1 MPARGEVWFANLDP
15 TRGTEQAGMRPV
27 ILFQADAVNEFTSTV
42 LCIPLTTNSRRAA
55 LPTCLLIRRT
65 EGGLIDDSV
74 ALCHQMRAL
83 DKSRLVR
90 RLGKLSPETLSAFE
104 GRVLFTTGM
113 L

>member
-15 TRGTEQAGMRPV
+15 TRGTEQAGTRPV
-27 ILFQADAVNEFTSTV
+27 ILFQADAVNEITSTV
-42 LCIPLTTNSRRAA
+42 LCIPLTTNLRRAA

-65 EGGLIDDSV
+65 EGGLTDDSV
-74 ALCHQMRAL
+74 ALCHQIRAL
-83 DKSRLVR
+83 DKSRLAR
-90 RLGKLSPETLSAFE
+90 RLGKLSPETLSALE

>member
-1 MPARGEVWFANLDP
+1 MPARGEVWFANLGP
-15 TRGTEQAGMRPV
+15 TRGAEQAGTRAV

-42 LCIPLTTNSRRAA
+42 LCIPLTPNLRRAA
-55 LPTCLLIRRT
+55 LSTCPLIRRP
-65 EGGLIDDSV
+65 EGGLSDDSV

-83 DKSRLVR
+83 DKTRLVR
-90 RLGKLSPETLSAFE
+90 RPGRLSPEALSALE